1 MFVGG
6 RVVGV
11 LLGGKR
17 FVGDSV
23 ENTVE
28 EVARAWVVVVK
39 ECELGCD
46 AVGDALGKGL
56 KVKVGWK

>member
-1 MFVGG
+1 M
-6 RVVGV
+6 